1 MSLTPPSDG
10 SPPSGPDDISS
21 VRELIATR
29 QIRVALQPIVDLTSR
44 TVLAHEALV
53 RSTSRE
59 FRTPR
64 EMFIAAARS
73 GCCGELGRAIRLEA
87 VAAAPDQALFLNI
100 HPNELH
106 EGWLLE
112 LDDPIYRHPADVY
125 LEITESVPL
134 SHFRQCRQVL
144 QEIREHGIRVVIDDL
159 GAGYSNLR
167 YIADLHPHMVKLDR
181 ALVTGLG
188 RNGRMQRLVSS
199 IVALCENLGAE
210 VVAEGV
216 ETVEELLAVRDAGIR
231 YVQGYL
237 LARPAA
243 SAPEVHWP
251 SELDEPS
258 VPGSGQQSA
267 PPLSGARASY
277 PEGRLVSDS
286 AAPISGVPDSAR
298 SAEIAISVRPAAP
311 VTISHVEELG
321 TAVEHKKA
329 AKE

>member
-73 GCCGELGRAIRLEA
+73 GCCGEA